1 MPPWHMRHAR
11 PIVYAAGAAAM
22 AAVAVVAWT
31 DSADPG
37 VRLVTARQL
46 FGLWALGLVLASMLV
61 GPLTAVLPW
70 FPLRPTLMYARRA
83 VGVTALYFALAH
95 VGCYLWSL
103 GRRDW
108 RELYTP
114 GWLWVAGLALGAV
127 ALADLIAL
135 GWTSRDAAVK
145 RLGGRRWKRLHATL
159 YVTLFVLLA
168 HALLVGADFGLRR
181 GPDVVAEADFGAG
194 IAFAGLSV
202 AWVTLFLLRRG
213 KARWTPAFVARRR
226 QGVR

>member
-1 MPPWHMRHAR
+1 MPPWHMRHSR
-11 PIVYAAGAAAM
+11 TIVYAAGAAAM
-22 AAVAVVAWT
+22 IAVAVVAWT
-31 DSADPG
+31 DSPEWG

-46 FGLWALGLVLASMLV
+46 LGLWALGLVLASLLV

-95 VGCYLWSL
+95 VGCYLWSV

-114 GWLWVAGLALGAV
+114 GWMWVAGLALGVLAM
-127 ALADLIAL
+127 ADLIAL
-135 GWTSRDAAVK
+135 GWTSRDASVK
-145 RLGGRRWKRLHATL
+145 KLGGRRWKRLHSTL

-168 HALLVGADFGLRR
+168 HALLVGADFGINR
-181 GPDVVAEADFGAG
+181 GPDVRAEADFGAG
-194 IAFAGLSV
+194 IAFACLAV
-202 AWVTLFLLRRG
+202 AWVALYLLRRG
-213 KARWTPAFVARRR
+213 NVRWRPAFVARWR
-226 QGVR
+226 GVH